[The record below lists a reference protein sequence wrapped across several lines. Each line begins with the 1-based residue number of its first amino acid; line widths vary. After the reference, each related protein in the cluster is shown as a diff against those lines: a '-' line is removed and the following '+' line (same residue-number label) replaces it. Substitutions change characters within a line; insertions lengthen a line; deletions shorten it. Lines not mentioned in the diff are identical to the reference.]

1 MTEKKID
8 SFYQP
13 TAMEN
18 ATADEN
24 DEAARKRSRSVGS
37 SSNSPVSK
45 KAVLSESFSELP
57 NEAPLWL
64 TQLTAAMDRMT
75 QKISDVSDKCD
86 NISTKFD
93 GFTRAIDARV
103 TEFTNEITAKVAEV
117 EKSVEFVA
125 EEFDKQKKTNK
136 LLESQIANL
145 KEELRASIA
154 ASIEA
159 TDALEQYSRRNCAL
173 LHGVPERKDEKTDNL
188 FIKTIADHLGVGVK
202 ARDIDRS
209 HRIGAKRTNGTA
221 RPIIVKFARYNVR
234 ARVFKEKRKF
244 KGTKLMLTESLTK
257 RRVSLLNEARDRFGK
272 ENVWS
277 SDGEI
282 LTSKDGKTY
291 NVTLRSIKIILW
303 SLYL

>member
-93 GFTRAIDARV
+93 DFTRAIDVRV
-103 TEFTNEITAKVAEV
+103 TENEQVVRKPDRKSSNPPILWNSTADATVRF
-117 EKSVEFVA
+117 SMEFL
-125 EEFDKQKKTNK
+125 T
-136 LLESQIANL
+136 
-145 KEELRASIA
+145 
-154 ASIEA
+154 
-159 TDALEQYSRRNCAL
+159 
-173 LHGVPERKDEKTDNL
+173 EKT
-188 FIKTIADHLGVGVK
+188 KKQTICSLK
-202 ARDIDRS
+202 RS
-209 HRIGAKRTNGTA
+209 RI
-221 RPIIVKFARYNVR
+221 
-234 ARVFKEKRKF
+234 
-244 KGTKLMLTESLTK
+244 
-257 RRVSLLNEARDRFGK
+257 
-272 ENVWS
+272 
-277 SDGEI
+277 
-282 LTSKDGKTY
+282 TSA
-291 NVTLRSIKIILW
+291 
-303 SLYL
+303 